1 MKVLKFYADWCQPCK
16 AVSAIMEK
24 VKDKLTVP
32 VEEIDIDANNDIA
45 KKYQIRGVPT
55 LVMVDDD
62 GVEVKRQVGM
72 VTEGTLLK
80 FFEV

>member
-16 AVSAIMEK
+16 MVSVIIEGA
-24 VKDKLTVP
+24 KDKIAVP
-32 VEEIDIDANNDIA
+32 VEEINIDENNDIA
-45 KKYQIRGVPT
+45 KKYGIRGVPT
-55 LVMVDDD
+55 LVMVDDE

>member
-16 AVSAIMEK
+16 MVTTIMEGA
-24 VKDKLTVP
+24 KDKITIP
-32 VEEIDIDANNDIA
+32 VEAVNIDENNAIA
-45 KKYQIRGVPT
+45 KQYGIRGVPT
-55 LVMVDDD
+55 LVMVDDN

>member
-16 AVSAIMEK
+16 MVSAIMEN

-32 VEEIDIDANNDIA
+32 VQNINIDEDNATA
-45 KKYQIRGVPT
+45 KKYGIRGVPT
-55 LVMVDDD
+55 LVMVDDE